1 MTDSKKYSHKLARAR
16 AIIIGASPGTG
27 YCVAEASLEF
37 GASVIISSSQQCRID
52 SSTDQLLMTYPSA
65 KGRIADHA
73 CDLSSSSVEAH
84 VERLFDHIV
93 HTAGDHLA
101 TLTLGDA
108 NLESISKANAPKY
121 LNPGP
126 ASSIILTTRCV
137 SGEPE

>member
-37 GASVIISSSQQCRID
+37 GTSVIISSSQQSRID
-52 SSTDQLLMTYPSA
+52 SSIDQLLMTYPSA
-65 KGRIADHA
+65 KGRIAGHA

-84 VERLFDHIV
+84 VERLFEQCGAPKFDHIV

-101 TLTLGDA
+101 TLTLDDA
-108 NLESISKANAPKY
+108 NLESISKAVMVRCN
-121 LNPGP
+121 
-126 ASSIILTTRCV
+126 SSLLLA
-137 SGEPE
+137 